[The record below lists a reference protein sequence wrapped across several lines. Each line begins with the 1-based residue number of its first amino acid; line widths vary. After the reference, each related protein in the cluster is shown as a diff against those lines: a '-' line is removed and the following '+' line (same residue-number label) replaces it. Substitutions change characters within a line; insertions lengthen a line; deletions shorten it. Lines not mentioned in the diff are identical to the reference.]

1 MSLNLHPFFMAEKNA
16 LATDGQWVWL
26 YEVEVP
32 TTPPTRYRFAKNN
45 QEVRFRGNLYYPFP
59 VTHTVLKQT
68 ESGSLPSLTMTVS
81 NVSREV
87 MATLEAHGGL
97 IGQPVRLILT
107 NLRAITSNQSVIE
120 HDFKIISV
128 SATDLAVAAALGDV
142 SMYENF
148 FPAQRMMRHACRHQ
162 YRSAGCGYSVA
173 ATDTTNYLSTCDKTL
188 DGPNGCRVHGTSE
201 TAAGVAVVHPGR
213 FGGFTGIPTP
223 TTEGSI

>member
-128 SATDLAVAAALGDV
+128 TATDLAGGCVDVRELLPSAANDAPRLPPSISKRGVWLLGRGDRHNQLPV
-142 SMYENF
+142 DLRQNLGR
-148 FPAQRMMRHACRHQ
+148 PQRVQGAWN
-162 YRSAGCGYSVA
+162 V
-173 ATDTTNYLSTCDKTL
+173 
-188 DGPNGCRVHGTSE
+188 
-201 TAAGVAVVHPGR
+201 
-213 FGGFTGIPTP
+213 
-223 TTEGSI
+223 